1 MLQLVAEE
9 RTMSD
14 LTSKR
19 TDNRP
24 RIDVNAQVCIRCCG
38 RGIQISDSQ
47 LSYINVGT
55 PYMYQ
60 EAGFKPLP
68 PPSRGSP
75 QGSRRFEWVLRV
87 SFSTIE
93 TLLLF
98 GH

>member
-1 MLQLVAEE
+1 
-9 RTMSD
+9 MSD

-68 PPSRGSP
+68 PPPPAGV
-75 QGSRRFEWVLRV
+75 RRVVDALSGF
-87 SFSTIE
+87 
-93 TLLLF
+93 
-98 GH
+98 